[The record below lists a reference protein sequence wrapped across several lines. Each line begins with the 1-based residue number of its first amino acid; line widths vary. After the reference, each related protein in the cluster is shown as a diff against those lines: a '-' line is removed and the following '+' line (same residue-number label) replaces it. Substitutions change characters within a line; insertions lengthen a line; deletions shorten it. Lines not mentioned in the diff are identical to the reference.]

1 MLSFDPPNWDY
12 TLESDKVPSLVPYSS
27 YADAP
32 IRHREYSYIRA
43 CRMKKAGATNTKIL
57 QHERSMDSAEM
68 SFEGF
73 PQSKFRAPQ
82 LPHSAKSLSRR
93 NMQSA
98 KMIQTQTY
106 AESGYESGATPTRM
120 ESRIASS
127 VVSSKKSLASAPL
140 HPPFP
145 KLRPQTIKSE
155 HSVVIATDKHD
166 EDEDDEIEPHP
177 SMIRRRVSWAFDKPL
192 IPKSKDVSLSETKAI
207 LRSQIRMKAESI
219 VPPDFIYL
227 TVNAIQNSMQPS
239 ETATNTIKNIRELG
253 TRYKELKRPSSSPSK
268 IDPRTKVPVE
278 ELGLEKLLPKTEE
291 LDTKSVSE
299 VSETKS
305 HKSLKKGKE
314 GLHAHVPEKEIYA
327 TQCDVIPTK
336 IRVRTSLHPTTI
348 KKTVP
353 TGRVIRPV
361 SASASRRHPPPVD
374 DKNRPITA
382 PTLRRPGTCLSVP
395 STIVTA
401 MPGVSPPKKLEGIS
415 STSYETNIVPMCM
428 YPPDMK
434 EKLAQLL
441 KEKRQALGHESIH
454 SESNLGGRV
463 GQFSD
468 PMRSHIKF
476 ELRTYEQEKDF
487 VDNIEKNN
495 LQKQKKEEVE
505 IERKRRAAWLA
516 RAKSGVKERP
526 KTVS

>member
-1 MLSFDPPNWDY
+1 
-12 TLESDKVPSLVPYSS
+12 
-27 YADAP
+27 
-32 IRHREYSYIRA
+32 
-43 CRMKKAGATNTKIL
+43 
-57 QHERSMDSAEM
+57 
-68 SFEGF
+68 
-73 PQSKFRAPQ
+73 
-82 LPHSAKSLSRR
+82 
-93 NMQSA
+93 
-98 KMIQTQTY
+98 
-106 AESGYESGATPTRM
+106 
-120 ESRIASS
+120 
-127 VVSSKKSLASAPL
+127 
-140 HPPFP
+140 
-145 KLRPQTIKSE
+145 
-155 HSVVIATDKHD
+155 
-166 EDEDDEIEPHP
+166 
-177 SMIRRRVSWAFDKPL
+177 MIRRRVSWAFDKPL